1 MNNCSSEDVELIQI
15 LWDFMKL
22 NDRLEKSDCII
33 VLGCADINVAKVAI
47 NIYKSGL
54 SDRIIFS
61 GGLRK
66 YYKKYMEYTRS
77 KQFC

>member
-1 MNNCSSEDVELIQI
+1 MNNYSSEDVHLIQI

-22 NDRLEKSDCII
+22 NDKLEKSNCII

-47 NIYKSGL
+47 DTYKRGL
-54 SDRIIFS
+54 ADKIIFS

-66 YYKKYMEYTRS
+66 NYKKNME
-77 KQFC
+77 